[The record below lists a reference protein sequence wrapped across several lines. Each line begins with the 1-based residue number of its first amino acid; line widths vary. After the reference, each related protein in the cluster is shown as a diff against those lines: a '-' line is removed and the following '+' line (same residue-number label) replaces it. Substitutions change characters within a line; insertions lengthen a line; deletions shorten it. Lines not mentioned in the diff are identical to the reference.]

1 MHRPASR
8 VPVAAALLFAGLAL
22 AAGPLP
28 SPPPTPK
35 APVTDE
41 YHGVRVVDDYRWLEN
56 AKDPAV
62 RRWIAEQNRY
72 ADDYFARL
80 PDVGRIRKRV
90 TELMSHTSP
99 DYFNLRRVH
108 GVLFALKMQPPKNQ
122 PFLVTLRGP
131 DQPLDERVVLDP
143 NRIDAK
149 GTTTIDFYAPSPDA
163 RLVAV
168 SLSEGGSENGTLHVY
183 EVATGKETGDG
194 IPRIYEGTAGGSLA
208 WNADGTGFFY
218 TRYPRGQE
226 RPKQDLD
233 FFQQIYFHK
242 LGTPPGQDAYALGKD
257 FPRIAEV
264 VLERQREGRY
274 VLATVANGDGGEFAH
289 YVRGPSGEWTQV
301 THFTDGITG
310 AAFGPD
316 DTLFLLARH
325 GAPRGKILRLTL
337 KEPELGRA
345 KLVVP
350 ESDAAIE
357 GFLPTASRLYVVD
370 LVGGPSRLRVF
381 DLDGK
386 PEPEV
391 PVPEVASVEQLV
403 RWHGDEILFR
413 SETYT
418 EPPAWYRY
426 DPAAGKP
433 VRTALYRTSPA
444 DFGDVEVVRD
454 FAVSK
459 DGTKVPLNILRPKGT
474 KRDGNTP
481 TLLYG
486 YGGYD
491 ISLTPVFRVSVKAWL
506 EQGGVYAVANL
517 RGGGEYGEAWHK
529 AGMLTHKQNVFDDFA
544 ACAHYLIDER
554 YTNPK
559 RLAIEGGSNGGLL
572 MGAELTQH
580 PELFRAVVSHV
591 GIYDMLRAELHPNGA
606 FNVTEF
612 GTVKDPEQFRAL
624 FAYSPYHHVKDGTA
638 YPAVFLL
645 TGENDARVDPYNSR
659 KMAARLQAA
668 TTSGLPVLLRT
679 NAGSGHGVDSSLSER
694 IEEQTLVDA
703 FLFHELGMEYR
714 PVTARR

>member
-1 MHRPASR
+1 MHHPAAR
-8 VPVAAALLFAGLAL
+8 VLVAFALVLAGLAVAAGHL
-22 AAGPLP
+22 AA
-28 SPPPTPK
+28 PPPTPK
-35 APVTDE
+35 TPVTDE
-41 YHGVRVVDDYRWLEN
+41 YHGAKVVDDYRWLES
-56 AKDPAV
+56 AHDPAV
-62 RRWIAEQNRY
+62 RRWIAEQNHY
-72 ADDYFARL
+72 TDEYFARL
-80 PDVGRIRKRV
+80 PDVGRIRRRV
-90 TELMSHTSP
+90 TGLMSHTSP
-99 DYFNLRRVH
+99 DYSNLRRVH
-108 GVLFALKMQPPKNQ
+108 GVLFAMKMQPPKNQ

-131 DQPLDERVVLDP
+131 DQPLDEKVVLDP
-143 NRIDAK
+143 NQINAK
-149 GTTTIDFYAPSPDA
+149 GTTTIDFYVPSPDA

-183 EVATGKETGDG
+183 EVATGKEVGDA
-194 IPRIYEGTAGGSLA
+194 IPRIYEGTAGGSAA
-208 WNADGTGFFY
+208 WDADGTGFWY
-218 TRYPRGQE
+218 TRYPRGEE

-233 FFQQIYFHK
+233 FFQQIHFHK
-242 LGTPPGQDAYALGKD
+242 LGTPPEQDAYALGKD
-257 FPRIAEV
+257 FPRIAEI

-289 YVRGPSGEWTQV
+289 YVRGPSGDWTQV
-301 THFTDGITG
+301 TRFADGITG

-325 GAPRGKILRLTL
+325 RAPRGKLLRLSL
-337 KEPELGRA
+337 KEPELAGA

-350 ESDAAIE
+350 ESDAAVE
-357 GFLPTASRLYVVD
+357 SFLPTASRLYVAE

-386 PEPEV
+386 PQPPV
-391 PVPEVASVEQLV
+391 PVPPVASVEQLV
-403 RWHGDEILFR
+403 HWHGDEILFR
-413 SETYT
+413 SETFT

-426 DPAAGKP
+426 DPAAGKA
-433 VRTALYRTSPA
+433 VRTGLYRTSPA
-444 DFGDVEVVRD
+444 DFSDVEVVRD

-459 DGTKVPLNILRPKGT
+459 DGTKVPLNILQPKGK

-491 ISLTPVFRVSVKAWL
+491 ISLSPKFRVSLKAWL
-506 EQGGVYAVANL
+506 EQGGVYALANL

-544 ACAHYLIDER
+544 ACAHYLIDEH
-554 YTNPK
+554 YTSPK
-559 RLAIEGGSNGGLL
+559 RLGIEGGSNGGLL
-572 MGAELTQH
+572 MGAELMQH

-624 FAYSPYHHVKDGTA
+624 YAYSPYHHVKDGTA

-659 KMAARLQAA
+659 KMAARLQAT

-703 FLFHELGMEYR
+703 FLFHELGMEYK
-714 PVTARR
+714 PVQ